1 MRNMNLA
8 LLLYASL
15 FRDNARIAQE
25 VLFVLLFYAA
35 TAMIVGAPLALR
47 HRRMSPAKEKTSEVS
62 NRGF

>member
-15 FRDNARIAQE
+15 FAGNPAIGQE

-35 TAMIVGAPLALR
+35 TAMIIGLPLALR
-47 HRRMSPAKEKTSEVS
+47 HRRMGKRESASETV
-62 NRGF
+62 